1 MATETDPNGGGVR
14 ITNREIYKI
23 SLETRDRTL
32 EIARD
37 VSDLKVQGAALS
49 ATQVAQEQ
57 RIRKV
62 EELQDRARSIRAFA
76 GWLVSPAVILA
87 AAFIGSRFK

>member
-37 VSDLKVQGAALS
+37 VSDLKIQGAALS
-49 ATQVAQEQ
+49 TTQVAQEL

-62 EELQDRARSIRAFA
+62 EELQDRAKSIRAFA
-76 GWLVSPAVILA
+76 GWLVSPVVILG
-87 AAFIGSRFK
+87 AAFIGSRFR